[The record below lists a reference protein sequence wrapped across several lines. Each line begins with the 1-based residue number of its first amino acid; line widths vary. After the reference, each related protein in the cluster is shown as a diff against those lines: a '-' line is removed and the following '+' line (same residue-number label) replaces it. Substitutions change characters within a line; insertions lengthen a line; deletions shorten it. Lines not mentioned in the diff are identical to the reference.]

1 MLIRQGEASWVVVF
15 PLTVRMDTSLLAL
28 LTLSLTVSLSCQA
41 EEVTKFQDCYSCLVF
56 GPQDYIWCLEA
67 NETGSL
73 AKGCISRSEHCEYP
87 YTDKSEQTDSGD
99 NPTASILPQ
108 KVTLKLRPKKEETV
122 KFQAK
127 KKENDIDM
135 YFLLDLTSS
144 MGKIKTKLGDI
155 TDDLMTKLGNKTS
168 KCRFGYGFFR
178 EKPKVPMSKENE
190 NESSFEHRADL
201 TKEPAVVKK

>member
-67 NETGSL
+67 PGTGSL
-73 AKGCISRSEHCEYP
+73 AKGCISRSEPCEYP

-108 KVTLKLRPKKEETV
+108 KVTLKLRPNKEETV
-122 KFQAK
+122 TFRAK

-144 MGKIKTKLGDI
+144 MSKIKTKLGDI
-155 TDDLMTKLGNKTS
+155 TDDLMKVNKRFCHIITDMIASYFSLCRILGTKQVSVGLATDFSERNQKS
-168 KCRFGYGFFR
+168 
-178 EKPKVPMSKENE
+178 P
-190 NESSFEHRADL
+190 
-201 TKEPAVVKK
+201 